1 MGLAEIVREA
11 GIVGAGGAGF
21 PTHVKFSS
29 KPEYLIVNG
38 AECEPL
44 IRVDNEITVSYTKE
58 LLTALSE
65 LKKEIGAD
73 HAVFAIKKKHAL
85 AIDILKKELL
95 SFPDIE
101 LFFLQDIYPAG
112 DEQVLVYEIT
122 KRIVPEGG
130 IPIAVGCVVVNVETL
145 LNVHNAIFNNSP
157 LTEKYVT
164 VTGAVRDPS
173 TLKVPI
179 GVSFEDIIGA
189 CGGPLI
195 DDFVT
200 IEGGPMMG
208 KLIQSLSEPVT
219 KTTKALILL
228 PSDHP
233 WIISKRREIPEMMKI
248 AKTACC
254 HCMLCTD
261 VCPREL
267 LGHSIHPD
275 KIMRIASY
283 NKICSK
289 TSDVAEVFLCCEC
302 GLCEIACVMDLQPW
316 KLNKE
321 LKAGLIAGGMK
332 NPYKNKPVSVHPFR
346 EYRKFPM
353 KKLISRI
360 GLTKYD
366 FPAHFKD
373 VPTDHIRFVSLK
385 LKQSAG
391 RAAKPL
397 ISVGTAVAKG
407 DIIADVP
414 QGELGSRLHASITGT
429 VTYVDENL
437 IKIEKT
443 VGGGSI

>member
-1 MGLAEIVREA
+1 MELVEKVKKA

-21 PTHVKFSS
+21 PTYVKFTS

-44 IRVDNEITVSYTKE
+44 IHVDNEITVHYAKE
-58 LLTALSE
+58 LLKTLNE
-65 LKKEIGAD
+65 LKNEIGAE
-73 HAVFAIKKKHAL
+73 HAVFAIKKKHTK
-85 AIDILKKELL
+85 AIETLQKELVT
-95 SFPDIE
+95 FPDIE

-112 DEQVLVYEIT
+112 DEQVLVYDIT

-130 IPIAVGCVVVNVETL
+130 IPLAVGCVVINVETL
-145 LNVHNAIFNNSP
+145 LNIHNAIFDDEP
-157 LTEKYVT
+157 VTEKFVT
-164 VTGAVRDPS
+164 VTGAVRFPS
-173 TLKVPI
+173 TVRIPI
-179 GVSFEDIIGA
+179 GVSFRDVIEL
-189 CGGPLI
+189 CGGPVI

-208 KLIQSLSEPVT
+208 IIINSLSDPVT

-228 PSDHP
+228 PPEHS
-233 WIISKRREIPEMMKI
+233 WVISKRREIPEMMKI

-275 KIMRIASY
+275 KIIRIASY
-283 NKICSK
+283 NKTCSK

-321 LKAGLIAGGMK
+321 LKSALIAGGMK
-332 NPYKNKPVSVHPFR
+332 NPYKGTPQAVHPFR

-353 KKLISRI
+353 KKLISNI
-360 GLTKYD
+360 GLSKYD
-366 FPAHFKD
+366 LPAPLKLELTVD
-373 VPTDHIRFVSLK
+373 PKFVSLK

-391 RAAKPL
+391 KLSRPMVA
-397 ISVGTAVAKG
+397 VGDRVAKG
-407 DIIADVP
+407 DIIAGVNVD
-414 QGELGSRLHASITGT
+414 ELGSNLHASISGT
-429 VTYVDENL
+429 IAYIDE
-437 IKIEKT
+437 KIIRIE
-443 VGGGSI
+443 SH

>member
-1 MGLAEIVREA
+1 MGLVEIIREA
-11 GIVGAGGAGF
+11 GLVGAGGAGF
-21 PTHVKFSS
+21 PTHVKFNS

-44 IRVDNEITVSYTKE
+44 IHVDNEITVHHAKE
-58 LLTALSE
+58 LLKTLSK
-65 LKKEIGAD
+65 LKEEISAE
-73 HAVFAIKKKHAL
+73 HAVFAIKKKHAHAVDVL
-85 AIDILKKELL
+85 EKELL
-95 SFPDIE
+95 SFPNIE
-101 LFFLQDIYPAG
+101 LFCLQDIYPAG

-130 IPIAVGCVVVNVETL
+130 IPIAVGCVVINVETL
-145 LNVHNAIFNNSP
+145 LNIHNAMFNNSP

-164 VTGAVRDPS
+164 VTGAVRNPS
-173 TLKVPI
+173 TIRVPI

-208 KLIQSLSEPVT
+208 SLLQDLSGSVT
-219 KTTKALILL
+219 KTTKALIAL

-233 WIISKRREIPEMMKI
+233 WIISKRREIPEMMRI

-254 HCMLCTD
+254 HCMLCTE

-316 KLNKE
+316 KLNKT
-321 LKAGLIAGGMK
+321 LKADLIAGGMK
-332 NPYKNKPVSVHPFR
+332 NPYKNKPESVHPFR

-353 KKLISRI
+353 KKLISNI
-360 GLTKYD
+360 GLKKYD
-366 FPAHFKD
+366 FPAHMKD
-373 VPTDHIRFVSLK
+373 ITTDHIKFVSLK

-391 RAAKPL
+391 RPAKPV
-397 ISVGTAVAKG
+397 ISVGTAVVKG
-407 DIIADVP
+407 DVIADIP
-414 QGELGSRLHASITGT
+414 DGELGSRLHASISGT
-429 VTYVDENL
+429 VTHIDENL
-437 IKIEKT
+437 IKIEKNC
-443 VGGGSI
+443 

>member
-1 MGLAEIVREA
+1 MELVEKVKKA

-21 PTHVKFSS
+21 PTHVKFASR
-29 KPEYLIVNG
+29 PEYLIVNG

-44 IRVDNEITVSYTKE
+44 VRVDKEITAHYTKE
-58 LLTALSE
+58 LLWGLDKIKNA
-65 LKKEIGAD
+65 IGAE
-73 HAVFAIKKKHAL
+73 HAVFALKRKHTET
-85 AIDILKKELL
+85 IEIIQNELV
-95 SFPDIE
+95 SFPGIE

-130 IPIAVGCVVVNVETL
+130 IPIQVGCVVINVETL
-145 LNVHNAIFNNSP
+145 LNVYNCLFNDQP
-157 LTEKYVT
+157 LTDKYVT

-173 TLKVPI
+173 TVRIPI
-179 GVSFEDIIGA
+179 GVPFQDVIEI
-189 CGGPLI
+189 CGGPTL

-208 KLIQSLSEPVT
+208 NIIDDISDPIT

-233 WIISKRREIPEMMKI
+233 WAISKRRKMSEMLKI

-289 TSDVAEVFLCCEC
+289 ASDVAEVFLCCEC
-302 GLCEIACVMDLQPW
+302 GLCEIACVMNLQPW

-321 LKAGLIAGGMK
+321 LKVGLIAAGMK
-332 NPYKNKPVSVHPFR
+332 NPYNSTPKSVHPFR

-353 KKLISRI
+353 KKLISSI
-360 GLTKYD
+360 GLSQYD
-366 FPAHFKD
+366 FSAHLKLNLIKD
-373 VPTDHIRFVSLK
+373 IKSVSLK

-391 RAAKPL
+391 EPAKPL
-397 ISVGTAVAKG
+397 VAIGDTVLKG
-407 DIIADVP
+407 DIIADVANDK
-414 QGELGSRLHASITGT
+414 LGSRLHASIAGT
-429 VTYVDENL
+429 ITHIDENL
-437 IKIEKT
+437 IKI
-443 VGGGSI
+443 VSC